1 MKTRLLVV
9 LIAITILTACASPT
23 PQIVV
28 VTATPEP
35 TATHTPVPTATKA
48 FYSDY
53 GGVST
58 PINKT
63 DYYRKLF
70 GGGEGTAATQP
81 SMSMPAGILGRQ
93 LDDAVEWLGQRGYDF
108 GVDYIKDGIHFMMS
122 IDAVNGYGVGL
133 ASFPHSDTVDMVT
146 VSFQVLDTTD
156 FGLNKAVQFLVLT
169 GIDEDA
175 VRWGL
180 AAAGALFPG
189 GEDMQTIGGYI
200 VAVQCTSVSVT
211 IGFSLDTATAS
222 PAL

>member
-35 TATHTPVPTATKA
+35 TATHTPVPTAIKK
-48 FYSDY
+48 
-53 GGVST
+53 T
-58 PINKT
+58 PT
-63 DYYRKLF
+63 P
-70 GGGEGTAATQP
+70 TATQP
-81 SMSMPAGILGRQ
+81 SMDMQAGILSALHGSQ
-93 LDDAVEWLGQRGYDF
+93 LDDAVEWFSQRGYDF

-133 ASFPHSDTVDMVT
+133 ASFSHRDTVDIVV
-146 VSFQVLDTTD
+146 VSFQLLDTTD
-156 FGLNKAVQFLVLT
+156 FGRNKVVQFLVLT

-189 GEDMQTIGGYI
+189 GEDMQTIGGHI
-200 VAVQCTSVSVT
+200 VAVQCASVSVT
-211 IGFSLDTATAS
+211 IGFSLDTAQVML
-222 PAL
+222 PL